1 MVRSR
6 PNCAVLNGY
15 VQTGV
20 VTFHLPNALAD
31 PRDNTAALE
40 LLCLYYGEVFC
51 GPGAATGAAFDLWDS
66 SDGRADWDRFTAHDL
81 VAVTFLSVDVPAPA
95 ARLLLRD
102 RADEF
107 SALLVEVG
115 PDRDL
120 VDELEPFA
128 DDSAEWRL
136 MNQLRGLPR
145 VGNTTASKLLARKRP
160 RLRPIWDQV
169 VAEVTGTHQNQWEPL
184 RTALRDDDKALH
196 RRLVRLRDEAGLPA
210 GISPLRVFDVIC
222 WREGKNRGF

>member
-6 PNCAVLNGY
+6 PNCAVLNGF

-66 SDGRADWDRFTAHDL
+66 SDGRADWDRFTADDL
-81 VAVTFLSVDVPAPA
+81 VLGITFLSVDVPAPA

-107 SALLVEVG
+107 SAG
-115 PDRDL
+115 P
-120 VDELEPFA
+120 VLETARRGQTTSAVP
-128 DDSAEWRL
+128 DS
-136 MNQLRGLPR
+136 R
-145 VGNTTASKLLARKRP
+145 VGVHPNPTS
-160 RLRPIWDQV
+160 
-169 VAEVTGTHQNQWEPL
+169 G
-184 RTALRDDDKALH
+184 
-196 RRLVRLRDEAGLPA
+196 RRLWL
-210 GISPLRVFDVIC
+210 
-222 WREGKNRGF
+222 